1 MAVQN
6 FDKLNNI
13 QRKDRHIP
21 YDEWFGEIAK
31 LGEQEIAQRIA
42 MAQRFEDSILNYLS
56 MMRYSAESG
65 FGGSYGRDYLR
76 SQYRAIAYEQFAEDA
91 YIDEL
96 ADGFANDF
104 HRVTKKH
111 LMDDDDLLML
121 AGSYWFSQDR
131 AMVTAENTV
140 LDIFN
145 YEEFLEALAMGYT
158 QKTWVTM
165 GDNRVRDSHTII
177 DGTTIPLDEVF
188 HLDGGDMRFPRD
200 ADLGASDDEISGC
213 RCWLEY
219 S

>member
-21 YDEWFGEIAK
+21 YDEWFGDIAK

-42 MAQRFEDSILNYLS
+42 MARRFEDSILTYLS

-65 FGGSYGRDYLR
+65 FGGSYGRDYLH

-96 ADGFANDF
+96 AEGFADDF

-111 LMDDDDLLML
+111 LSDDDDLLML
-121 AGSYWFSQDR
+121 AGTYWFSQDR
-131 AMVTAENTV
+131 AMVTAENLRMNLCIHYPISQTRR
-140 LDIFN
+140 N
-145 YEEFLEALAMGYT
+145 YEIVNSPACVFLTGSEAIAPP
-158 QKTWVTM
+158 
-165 GDNRVRDSHTII
+165 RI
-177 DGTTIPLDEVF
+177 DTLLI
-188 HLDGGDMRFPRD
+188 R
-200 ADLGASDDEISGC
+200 I
-213 RCWLEY
+213 
-219 S
+219 

>member
-1 MAVQN
+1 MAVQD

-21 YDEWFGEIAK
+21 YDEWFGEITK

-42 MAQRFEDSILNYLS
+42 MAQRFEDSILTYLS
-56 MMRYSAESG
+56 MMQYSAETG
-65 FGGSYGRDYLR
+65 FDGSYGRHYLR
-76 SQYRAIAYEQFAEDA
+76 NRYREIAYEQFAEDA

-96 ADGFANDF
+96 ADDFSKNF

-111 LMDDDDLLML
+111 LSDDDDLLML

-158 QKTWVTM
+158 QKTWVAM

>member
-1 MAVQN
+1 MAVQS

-21 YDEWFGEIAK
+21 YDEWFGEITK
-31 LGEQEIAQRIA
+31 LGEQEVAQRIA
-42 MAQRFEDSILNYLS
+42 MAQRFEDSILTYLS
-56 MMRYSAESG
+56 MMRYSAETG
-65 FGGSYGRDYLR
+65 FDGSYGRHYLR
-76 SQYRAIAYEQFAEDA
+76 NRYREIACEQFAEDA

-96 ADGFANDF
+96 ADGFAEDF

-111 LMDDDDLLML
+111 LSDDDDLLML
-121 AGSYWFSQDR
+121 AESYWFSQDR

-188 HLDGGDMRFPRD
+188 HLEGGDMRFPRD

>member
-42 MAQRFEDSILNYLS
+42 MAQGFEDSILTYLS
-56 MMRYSAESG
+56 MMQYSAESG
-65 FGGSYGRDYLR
+65 FGGTFGRDYLR
-76 SQYRAIAYEQFAEDA
+76 SQYRAIAYEQFAED
-91 YIDEL
+91 
-96 ADGFANDF
+96 F

-111 LMDDDDLLML
+111 LSDDDDLLML

>member
-42 MAQRFEDSILNYLS
+42 MAQRFEDSILTYLS
-56 MMRYSAESG
+56 MMQYSAETG
-65 FGGSYGRDYLR
+65 FDGSYGRHYLR
-76 SQYRAIAYEQFAEDA
+76 NRYREIAYEQFAEDA

-96 ADGFANDF
+96 ADNFSKDF

-111 LMDDDDLLML
+111 LSDDDDLLML

-188 HLDGGDMRFPRD
+188 HLEGGDMRFPRA

-213 RCWLEY
+213 ICWLEY